1 MEANTSPAEI
11 TVASK
16 IYEMAIRTITALPQ
30 SYMNF
35 NAFGRRI
42 IRLNSSELNEKFIKC
57 IVLLHYARQK
67 FNVSYTDSP
76 TDIVE
81 KMEALQLSSKLVS
94 NFTGILNIVCRTRN
108 ALYNDLH
115 ELINVAVFYL
125 NQNKHY
131 KIHFPFDPPKT
142 GERGWIVLVDYDM
155 KETSDLSSIG
165 ILTRETRLIRG
176 LHYDIGDVV
185 LNHDDFIALLNKY
198 KPNGNQNAMGVLAK
212 LSVNYSNVSRESD
225 VSENALYHGIKR
237 AYGRAKKLVRIV
249 REDGASLSKTGTYT
263 REKIDKVDNK

>member
-57 IVLLHYARQK
+57 IVLLHYAGQK

-81 KMEALQLSSKLVS
+81 KMKEMVRSQPS
-94 NFTGILNIVCRTRN
+94 NGIFNRICAKRG
-108 ALYNDLH
+108 AFYNDLH
-115 ELINVAVFYL
+115 DFINVAVFYL
-125 NQNKHY
+125 NQNEHY
-131 KIHFPFDPPKT
+131 KIHFPSQYIQLN
-142 GERGWIVLVDYDM
+142 RNWIVLVDYDM
-155 KETSDLSSIG
+155 NVNGDLSSIG

-176 LHYDIGDVV
+176 LHYDIGNVV
-185 LNHDDFIALLNKY
+185 LNPDEFIELLNKY
-198 KPNGNQNAMGVLAK
+198 KPNGESVAMDVLRR
-212 LSVNYSNVSRESD
+212 LNVNYLNVSKQSHG
-225 VSENALYHGIKR
+225 SENAIYHGIKR

-263 REKIDKVDNK
+263 RKKNR

>member
-1 MEANTSPAEI
+1 MEANTSQAEI

-57 IVLLHYARQK
+57 IVLLHYAKQK

-76 TDIVE
+76 TDIVK
-81 KMEALQLSSKLVS
+81 KMEALQLSFKSDKKW
-94 NFTGILNIVCRTRN
+94 TGILNIVCRRRD

-115 ELINVAVFYL
+115 EFINVAVFYL

-131 KIHFPFDPPKT
+131 KIHFPFDTRTT
-142 GERGWIVLVDYDM
+142 GEGGWIVLVDYDM
-155 KETSDLSSIG
+155 KATGDLSSIG

-185 LNHDDFIALLNKY
+185 LKTEEFIVLLNKY
-198 KPNGNQNAMGVLAK
+198 KPNGEPAAMGVLRG
-212 LSVNYSNVSRESD
+212 LDVSKQSHG
-225 VSENALYHGIKR
+225 SENAIYHGIKR

-263 REKIDKVDNK
+263 REKNR